1 MWQTHPLDDKTYNF
15 LNQSLQPM
23 WQASAPTVPL
33 TPHLLTSVKIKLQP
47 PAIMQQTSGRRLW
60 QSLPPIVATANQNCE
75 WILDS
80 LPKTGYEMPDVQ
92 TSTWVIW
99 KNYVVTSENKSNKK
113 TTTRTTRQQEQ
124 EQQDDHNN
132 NNTNTNTTTTTT
144 TTTNNNNNNNNNNH
158 NHNHNHNLNL
168 NLNHNGDDCD
178 KKKTMSLWSSGRSL
192 SALWAKRIWLFL
204 SLFLSSIGQFSFWV
218 FDQLW
223 ILL

>member
-15 LNQSLQPM
+15 VNQSLQPM

-60 QSLPPIVATANQNCE
+60 QSLPPIVAIANQNCE

-80 LPKTGYEMPDVQ
+80 LPNSGYEMPHVQ

-124 EQQDDHNN
+124 EQQEQLPPIPRKILYQEWLHESEK
-132 NNTNTNTTTTTT
+132 
-144 TTTNNNNNNNNNNH
+144 
-158 NHNHNHNLNL
+158 L
-168 NLNHNGDDCD
+168 
-178 KKKTMSLWSSGRSL
+178 SL
-192 SALWAKRIWLFL
+192 SCSIEKLFWCLHLLPCESKRIKRKWQHTSAPPWYCRFQKASRAQGTSRTPLAFGCKL
-204 SLFLSSIGQFSFWV
+204 AL
-218 FDQLW
+218 
-223 ILL
+223 